1 VSRVKLWPGT
11 RVRDA
16 DGSAHM
22 DALRGRA
29 RAWPRPCRARSP
41 AHLLVRLVGT
51 AFGTGLPDSAI
62 MSQGRCAHS
71 DIRDPAAPH
80 TCSPP
85 LLTVLTGQA
94 WAPAA
99 MPGQLNAALRPPR
112 RSPQHRSKQLV
123 GHAAHNTSSPMLK
136 SPFSI
141 SRSRRWPEVRVPGPS
156 CRVRA
161 LPRLPG
167 VPWRDGSGCQHP
179 VKRSKRLGC
188 TCISMA

>member
-1 VSRVKLWPGT
+1 
-11 RVRDA
+11 
-16 DGSAHM
+16 
-22 DALRGRA
+22 
-29 RAWPRPCRARSP
+29 
-41 AHLLVRLVGT
+41 
-51 AFGTGLPDSAI
+51 

-136 SPFSI
+136 SPSASLEAADGLKFGSQGPPAA
-141 SRSRRWPEVRVPGPS
+141 SARYHACPGY
-156 CRVRA
+156 
-161 LPRLPG
+161 
-167 VPWRDGSGCQHP
+167 
-179 VKRSKRLGC
+179 LGGMGAAAS
-188 TCISMA
+188 TQ